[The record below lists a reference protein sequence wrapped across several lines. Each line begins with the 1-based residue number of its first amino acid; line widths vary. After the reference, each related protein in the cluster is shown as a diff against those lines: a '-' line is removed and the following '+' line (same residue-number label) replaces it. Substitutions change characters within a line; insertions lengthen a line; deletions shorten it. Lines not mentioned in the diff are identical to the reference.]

1 MQGGLQGGGL
11 NVNSLQLLQGS
22 KQGGVAAETS
32 MVCGGGGWVGGWR
45 NTRQPGV
52 AVSMNC
58 ICVNYNR
65 RSTSNTMLRRFITQD
80 YSFPFIVD

>member
-32 MVCGGGGWVGGWR
+32 MVCGGGGWVGGA
-45 NTRQPGV
+45 TPGNLGA

>member
-1 MQGGLQGGGL
+1 MIRTRSTYSMQGGLQGGGL

-45 NTRQPGV
+45 NTRQPGGGCL
-52 AVSMNC
+52 NELHLC
-58 ICVNYNR
+58 Q
-65 RSTSNTMLRRFITQD
+65 L
-80 YSFPFIVD
+80 